1 MRIHISSLVV
11 GALCVAGTAMAQVDS
26 VRRTSTSRIPISKG
40 ETLRIDTVTVYRT
53 DTVTRTVTR
62 HTRDTVRVVRVDT
75 VRTAAG
81 VVPLR
86 IREIGGFYIGL
97 STGPAIPTGDNLRQ
111 FQNTGWRIESPMG
124 WDPLFFPLGA
134 RLNIGYSQFGK
145 RSVFEQA
152 FTTPEIFSI
161 DGDAKLRFPVHS
173 PWMRRYQ
180 VYAVGGF
187 TYNAHRSLAVLDE
200 NTGLVTIG
208 DSTGTSPDINFGFPS
223 TVDNSWHSSWGWNA
237 GGGFQMGWKHTNVF
251 IESRIIHFTR
261 NSIGLSQV
269 PILIGASWIGTDWW

>member
-1 MRIHISSLVV
+1 MRIHISPLVV
-11 GALCVAGTAMAQVDS
+11 GALSLAATAMAQVDS

-40 ETLRIDTVTVYRT
+40 EPVRVDTVTVYRT

-62 HTRDTVRVVRVDT
+62 HARDTVRVTRVDT

-81 VVPLR
+81 VVPRR

-97 STGPAIPTGDNLRQ
+97 STGPAIPTSDNFKP
-111 FQNTGWRIESPMG
+111 FQGTGWRVEAPLG
-124 WDPLFFPLGA
+124 WDPLFFPLGG

-145 RSVFEQA
+145 RGVFDQA

-161 DGDAKLRFPVHS
+161 DGDIKLRYPVKS
-173 PWMRRYQ
+173 PWLRRYQ

-187 TYNAHRSLAVLDE
+187 TYNAHRSLAVLNED
-200 NTGLVTIG
+200 NGLVTIG
-208 DSTGTSPDINFGFPS
+208 DSTGTSPEINDGFPS
-223 TVDNSWHSSWGWNA
+223 AVDNSWHSAWGWNA
-237 GGGFQMGWKHTNVF
+237 GGGFQMGWKHANVF
-251 IESRIIHFTR
+251 IESRYIRFTK
-261 NSIGLSQV
+261 NSIGLGQV